1 MNQPFWQQKIAL
13 LTQHGKER
21 VINPV
26 LESALGC
33 TVEHIHGYDTD
44 VLGTFTRDIPRDG
57 TQLEA
62 ARKKARMG
70 MTLSGLPVGVASEG
84 SFGPDP
90 FTGMFTWN
98 VEMVVLLDDRT
109 GLEVVGISQAAA
121 QCGDVVTADW
131 NEATRF
137 ATRYGFPQ
145 HQLVLRSQRKDTTTI
160 HKGIADW
167 DQLKTLFDTVSSEPD
182 TGKVFIESDLRAH
195 ANPTRMENIRR
206 ATVNLAARLNSHCPA
221 CQAPGYWATKAVAG
235 LPCALC
241 SAPTKLPKGEVWQCV
256 ACDHQEARLKPDTER
271 AEAKHCQLCN
281 P

>member
-1 MNQPFWQQKIAL
+1 
-13 LTQHGKER
+13 
-21 VINPV
+21 
-26 LESALGC
+26 
-33 TVEHIHGYDTD
+33 
-44 VLGTFTRDIPRDG
+44 
-57 TQLEA
+57 
-62 ARKKARMG
+62 MG

-109 GLEVVGISQAAA
+109 GLEVVGVSQAAA

-137 ATRYGFPQ
+137 ATRHGFPQ

-167 DQLKTLFDTVSSEPD
+167 DQLKTLFDAIRGDSD
-182 TGKVFIESDLRAH
+182 AGKVFIESDLRAH

-221 CQAPGYWATKAVAG
+221 CQAPGYWAAKAVAG
-235 LPCALC
+235 LPCAAC
-241 SAPTKLPKGEVWQCV
+241 GAPTQLPQGETWQCV
-256 ACDHQEARLKPDTER
+256 TCDHQEARLKPATER

>member
-1 MNQPFWQQKIAL
+1 MNTPFVQQRITL
-13 LTQHGKER
+13 LTQHGKEQ

-33 TVEHIHGYDTD
+33 TVEHIQGYDTD
-44 VLGTFTRDIPRDG
+44 LLGTFTRDIPRDG
-57 TQLEA
+57 TQLDA

-109 GLEVVGISQAAA
+109 GLEVVGVSQAAA

-131 NEATRF
+131 NE
-137 ATRYGFPQ
+137 
-145 HQLVLRSQRKDTTTI
+145 
-160 HKGIADW
+160 
-167 DQLKTLFDTVSSEPD
+167 
-182 TGKVFIESDLRAH
+182 
-195 ANPTRMENIRR
+195 
-206 ATVNLAARLNSHCPA
+206 
-221 CQAPGYWATKAVAG
+221 
-235 LPCALC
+235 
-241 SAPTKLPKGEVWQCV
+241 CV
-256 ACDHQEARLKPDTER
+256 TCDHQEARLKPATER